1 MATVQRPGEAMWQQ
15 VALWRREGLTYAQV
29 TERLSEPA
37 AMLRFHLR
45 DVPGEATIRR
55 ELRRVLGVAQG
66 ATPARPSG
74 PAPQAPP
81 SA

>member
-1 MATVQRPGEAMWQQ
+1 MATEQRPGEEMWRQ
-15 VALWRREGLTYAQV
+15 VALWRREGLTYAEV
-29 TERLSEPA
+29 TQRLSEPE

-45 DVPGEATIRR
+45 DVPGEAAIRR

-66 ATPARPSG
+66 AISARRPG
-74 PAPQAPP
+74 PAPQPPP

>member
-1 MATVQRPGEAMWQQ
+1 MATEQRPGEEMWRQ
-15 VALWRREGLTYAQV
+15 VALWRREGLTYAEV
-29 TERLSEPA
+29 TQRLSEPE

-66 ATPARPSG
+66 ATPAPQSG
-74 PAPQAPP
+74 AAPQASP